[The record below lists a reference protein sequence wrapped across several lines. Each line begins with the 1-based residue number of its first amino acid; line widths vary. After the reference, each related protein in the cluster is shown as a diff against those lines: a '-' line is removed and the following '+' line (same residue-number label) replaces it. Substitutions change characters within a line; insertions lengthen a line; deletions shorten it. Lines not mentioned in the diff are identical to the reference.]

1 MVLGDEYAANIAETV
16 THADLLRRFR
26 SARPSVEHLMD
37 YIPRIKPRLYSI
49 ASSPSESADSIALC
63 IVVDDWTTPSGVY
76 KRGLASNYLTHQT
89 PAGEDRVVA
98 KVNAGVVAMPSRH
111 EVPMVMAGLG
121 TGLAPLRGMVRD
133 RAFAIG
139 QGQISQQDAG
149 DMALYFGAR
158 YRRNEFLYE
167 SEWEQFHD
175 GGRGPLTHLRT
186 AFSRDQSHKIYI
198 QDKIMEDPE
207 LIHDYLVNQ
216 KGYFY
221 ACGSSAV
228 QDLKHYVAKCIATV
242 GQMPEDEAAD
252 YVTKMMIENRYCI
265 ESW

>member
-1 MVLGDEYAANIAETV
+1 MSSSTNRSGNRFGHCPYSLRS
-16 THADLLRRFR
+16 LQLRRF
-26 SARPSVEHLMD
+26 L
-37 YIPRIKPRLYSI
+37 
-49 ASSPSESADSIALC
+49 ALC
-63 IVVDDWTTPSGVY
+63 
-76 KRGLASNYLTHQT
+76 LL
-89 PAGEDRVVA
+89 
-98 KVNAGVVAMPSRH
+98 
-111 EVPMVMAGLG
+111 
-121 TGLAPLRGMVRD
+121 
-133 RAFAIG
+133 
-139 QGQISQQDAG
+139 
-149 DMALYFGAR
+149 
-158 YRRNEFLYE
+158 
-167 SEWEQFHD
+167 QFHD